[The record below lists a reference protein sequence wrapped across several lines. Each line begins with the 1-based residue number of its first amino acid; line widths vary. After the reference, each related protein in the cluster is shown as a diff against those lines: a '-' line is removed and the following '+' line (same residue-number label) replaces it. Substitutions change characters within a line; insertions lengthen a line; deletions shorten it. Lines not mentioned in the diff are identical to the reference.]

1 MNKMLNFSKID
12 KKNYFY
18 IPNNMMPYMENNQKV
33 SFLKKWWISIRP
45 FSLPAST
52 MPVIFGTV
60 LAVVYGE
67 ASFNIWYFLMA
78 FTGMFILHG
87 ASNIISDIHDFKRGL
102 DKEPNPVSGGVVR
115 KIISLKE
122 AKKASII
129 LFTIGAAIGLVLT
142 WLVGFWL
149 LAIGVSGLLIGI
161 FYTTGTRI
169 SLKYNALGDLAV
181 FMDFGILGAL
191 GAWYVQAG
199 ELSWIPVIWSIPM
212 ATLVIA
218 ILHANNWRDIKSD
231 KSCNIITIASLLGD
245 KKSLRYYGV
254 LIYGPFVMVLGLIL
268 IPHLFT
274 PEATAMPYTFLIT
287 LLALP
292 IAFKLWKK
300 ALKRDKPE
308 KPMDFVAL
316 DGATAKLNLTFG
328 ILCSVALILDLTLN
342 AIL

>member
-1 MNKMLNFSKID
+1 MNQETE
-12 KKNYFY
+12 
-18 IPNNMMPYMENNQKV
+18 P

-67 ASFNIWYFLMA
+67 ADLNIWYFLMA
-78 FTGMFILHG
+78 ITGMVILHG
-87 ASNIISDIHDFKRGL
+87 ASNILSDIHDFKRGL
-102 DKEPNPVSGGVVR
+102 DTEPNPVSGGVVR
-115 KIISLKE
+115 KIITLKE
-122 AKKASII
+122 AKRASII
-129 LFTIGAAIGLVLT
+129 LFAVGAVIGLVLT
-142 WLVGFWL
+142 YLVGFWL
-149 LAIGVSGLLIGI
+149 LAIGVAGLLIGM

-199 ELSWIPVIWSIPM
+199 ALSWIPVLWSIPM

-231 KSCNIITIASLLGD
+231 KSRNIITIASLLGD
-245 KKSLRYYGV
+245 KRSLRYYGI

-268 IPHLFT
+268 VPHLFT

-292 IAFKLWKK
+292 IAFNLWKK
-300 ALKRDKPE
+300 ALKRYDPE

-328 ILCSVALILDLTLN
+328 LLCSVALILELTIN
-342 AIL
+342 YIL

>member
-1 MNKMLNFSKID
+1 MNQETK
-12 KKNYFY
+12 
-18 IPNNMMPYMENNQKV
+18 P

-60 LAVVYGE
+60 LAIVYGE
-67 ASFNIWYFLMA
+67 ADLNIWYFLMA
-78 FTGMFILHG
+78 ITGMVILHG
-87 ASNIISDIHDFKRGL
+87 ASNILSDIHDFKRGL
-102 DKEPNPVSGGVVR
+102 DTEPNPVSGGVVR
-115 KIISLKE
+115 KIITLKE
-122 AKKASII
+122 AKRASII
-129 LFTIGAAIGLVLT
+129 LFAVGAVIGLVLT
-142 WLVGFWL
+142 YLVGFWL
-149 LAIGVSGLLIGI
+149 LAIGVAGLLIGM

-199 ELSWIPVIWSIPM
+199 ALSWIPVLWSIPM

-231 KSCNIITIASLLGD
+231 KSRNIITIASLLGD
-245 KKSLRYYGV
+245 KRSLRYYGI

-268 IPHLFT
+268 VPHLFT

-292 IAFKLWKK
+292 IAFNLWKK
-300 ALKRDKPE
+300 ALKRYDPE

-328 ILCSVALILDLTLN
+328 LLCSVALILELTIN
-342 AIL
+342 YIL